1 MILVEFFAVKFARFK
16 IWFVC
21 KRTVYSDLSF
31 MAAVTALPS
40 INATALSGI
49 ALGGLLTFFAFI
61 GFEDLANI
69 VEEARVLHRD
79 ILRAMVLT
87 SAPMTHA

>member
-1 MILVEFFAVKFARFK
+1 VILVGSFAIKFARFK

-21 KRTVYSDLSF
+21 KRAVYSDLPF
-31 MAAVTALPS
+31 MPPVTALPP

-49 ALGGLLTFFAFI
+49 AFGGLLTFFAFI

-69 VEEARVLHRD
+69 IKPGYPTE
-79 ILRAMVLT
+79 ILRA
-87 SAPMTHA
+87 PWC